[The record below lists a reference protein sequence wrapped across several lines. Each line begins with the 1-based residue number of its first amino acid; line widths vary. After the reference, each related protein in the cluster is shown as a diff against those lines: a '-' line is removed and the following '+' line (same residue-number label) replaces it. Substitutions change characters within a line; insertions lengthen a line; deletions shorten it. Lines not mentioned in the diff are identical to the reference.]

1 MSSTL
6 YFIIKILLTISIYL
20 VILRLWMQYTRVNY
34 YNPCTQFVIKLTQ
47 PIIGPLRKMLPAI
60 GRIDT
65 ATVSVLYLLALVKFI
80 FVMGLIV
87 QMPSEYYLDFRCLLG
102 ALLIIIHDFGY
113 LIFWILL
120 IRAILSWVS
129 RGQSDLEEILA
140 QLSEPLIAPIRR
152 FIPPIGSID
161 LSFMIFVFVLVI
173 ANNICM
179 EYVPYWYFI
188 SNI

>member
-1 MSSTL
+1 MSTVYFIVSTL
-6 YFIIKILLTISIYL
+6 LTLSIYL

-47 PIIGPLRKMLPAI
+47 PIIGPLRKILPAI

-80 FVMGLIV
+80 FAMGFIS
-87 QMPSEYYLDFRCLLG
+87 QMSNQYSFDLRSLMG
-102 ALLIIIHDFGY
+102 AFLIILHDFGY

-129 RGQSDLEEILA
+129 RGRSDLEEILA

-152 FIPPIGSID
+152 FVPPIGSID
-161 LSFMIFVFVLVI
+161 LSFMIFVFVLI
-173 ANNICM
+173 LANNICM

-188 SNI
+188 SSI